1 MPIIINEL
9 EIISNAAPAAPEQSP
24 RDTPEAAGASTPPD
38 PFEILRVEQVY
49 RERRRR
55 LWAD

>member
-9 EIISNAAPAAPEQSP
+9 EIIPAAE
-24 RDTPEAAGASTPPD
+24 PEAQEQRGGDSQPEIMPPAPPD
-38 PFEILRVEQVY
+38 PFDILRVEQIY

>member
-9 EIISNAAPAAPEQSP
+9 EIVPPTAPEVPDQSP
-24 RDTPEAAGASTPPD
+24 GDMREAAQPPTPPD
-38 PFEILRVEQVY
+38 PFDILRVEQIY